1 MKPSTLLKGLL
12 AATLILGAPAAAV
25 AQEQTEPAPSQA
37 APIEVSENQIDNFV
51 SAYQAIQNIQQAVQ
65 PEIVAAVEAEGLTVD
80 DYNAIAAAQQ
90 SPDTAADIDPTQAEQ
105 FAAATEQIAALQA
118 NAGQEMEAAIEAED
132 LTVDEFEQILAQA
145 QQDPALQQAIT
156 ERLAGDE

>member
-1 MKPSTLLKGLL
+1 MKTSTLLKGLL

-37 APIEVSENQIDNFV
+37 APVEVSETQIDSFV

-80 DYNAIAAAQQ
+80 DYNTIAAAQQ
-90 SPDTAADIDPTQAEQ
+90 SPDAAAEVDPAQAEQ
-105 FAAATEQIAALQA
+105 FAAATEQIAELQA
-118 NAGQEMEAAIEAED
+118 AAGQEMRAAIEAED
-132 LTVDEFEQILAQA
+132 LTVDEFDQILALA
-145 QQDPALQQAIT
+145 QQDPDLQQAIT
-156 ERLAGDE
+156 ERLAEE